1 MNQARSKMAT
11 SAEAGF
17 HTVIRWVICTRPHQ
31 NETAHPLYD
40 LCAQKPLFRDCTGA
54 TNVANV
60 YSSREQCVCLCACV
74 RACVCVCVCV
84 CVCTKTKTVIICFLM
99 SLHLYMPQLA
109 ALVIAEVSVCLGDVY
124 PILNSMYLGR
134 RGRNSASRC

>member
-60 YSSREQCVCLCACV
+60 YSSREQCVCVCVRACV

-84 CVCTKTKTVIICFLM
+84 CVQK
-99 SLHLYMPQLA
+99 PRQ
-109 ALVIAEVSVCLGDVY
+109 
-124 PILNSMYLGR
+124 
-134 RGRNSASRC
+134 